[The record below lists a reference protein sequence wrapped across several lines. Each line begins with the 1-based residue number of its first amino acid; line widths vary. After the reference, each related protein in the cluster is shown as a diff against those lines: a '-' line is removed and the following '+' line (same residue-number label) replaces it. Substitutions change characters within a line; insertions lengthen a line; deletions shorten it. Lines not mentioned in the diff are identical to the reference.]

1 MQMTHFLSAS
11 LSGNFRVQLP
21 TWIVGPVLLLGRGV
35 LTGGLSLFDFQMY
48 CYIFSYFSNILI
60 KYVINDRVLSLY
72 FINDCVF
79 LMCFTFS
86 LPQKLLFVL

>member
-11 LSGNFRVQLP
+11 SSGNFRVQLP

-48 CYIFSYFSNILI
+48 CYIFSNYNILI

-72 FINDCVF
+72 FSNDCVF
-79 LMCFTFS
+79 LMCFT
-86 LPQKLLFVL
+86 

>member
-1 MQMTHFLSAS
+1 MTHFLSAS
-11 LSGNFRVQLP
+11 SSGNFRVQLP

-48 CYIFSYFSNILI
+48 CYIFSNYNILI

-72 FINDCVF
+72 FSNDCVF